1 MASTRNKNTPG
12 NYLAE
17 RWSIDQEVLY
27 RNYEHAGNGRPVES
41 MFSGDGLLMGRMV
54 PTELS
59 TNSMDIESFLY
70 GVGSTNLV
78 SPLPPV
84 YASLKPL
91 KSLSM
96 IDRVA
101 LIMPENLAVEP
112 NQRPLNS

>member
-1 MASTRNKNTPG
+1 MASTRNKNTPE
-12 NYLAE
+12 NYKAE

-27 RNYEHAGNGRPVES
+27 RNYEHAGNGRPIKS

-59 TNSMDIESFLY
+59 TNSTDIESFLY

-78 SPLPPV
+78 NPLPPV

-91 KSLSM
+91 NSLSI
-96 IDRVA
+96 IDRVPF
-101 LIMPENLAVEP
+101 IMPDNLAIEP
-112 NQRPLNS
+112 NQRPLK